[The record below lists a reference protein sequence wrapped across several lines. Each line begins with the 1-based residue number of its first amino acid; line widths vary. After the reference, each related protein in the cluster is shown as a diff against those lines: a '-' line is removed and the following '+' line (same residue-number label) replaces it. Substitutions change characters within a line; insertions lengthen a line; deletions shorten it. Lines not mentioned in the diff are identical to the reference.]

1 MGVHSAGIREMCV
14 DMARPKK
21 SEQPTVN
28 VSLRID
34 PKIKFAI
41 DLLSREQKRSITG
54 VIEWSVMQA
63 LKGQTVTTPA
73 GNELSLYELMDLV
86 WSPDEA
92 ERVTMLGIF
101 SPHSLTHEE
110 SCIWTIIRS
119 SGLFL
124 KGMDPDDRGM
134 ARSYIPKMN
143 FIKSVWPLLKSR
155 GKTLA
160 DWPGDYQTTILTE
173 GDLIKEFGED
183 IMKEADEYR

>member
-1 MGVHSAGIREMCV
+1 
-14 DMARPKK
+14 MARPKK
-21 SEQPTVN
+21 SEQPSVN

-41 DLLSREQKRSITG
+41 ELLAREQKRSITG
-54 VIEWSVMQA
+54 VVEWAVMQA
-63 LKGQTVTTPA
+63 LKGQQVKTPA
-73 GNELSLYELMDLV
+73 GNEISMLELMDLT

-101 SPHSLTHEE
+101 SPHTLNHEE

-119 SGLFL
+119 SGIFL
-124 KGMDPDDRGM
+124 KGMNPDSRGM
-134 ARSYIPKMN
+134 ATSYVPKMN
-143 FIKSVWPLLKSR
+143 FIKSVWPFLKAR

-160 DWPGDYQTTILTE
+160 DYPGDYQTTILTE

-183 IMKEADEYR
+183 IMKEADEYL